1 MKKFLCFTI
10 CLSVILASS
19 SCSVKSS
26 EQVEKQAEA
35 IAQKKSENVYDF
47 QGYVNIPKN
56 EKYAVLHSQPDEES
70 DTVAH
75 LRNGDIVDIFEFS
88 GDWFLVKSGSFEGY
102 IKADKILL
110 EQPVT
115 TMLTSAVTTAV
126 SSSETE
132 TVTEPETAVVTEPET
147 TATTAAPET
156 TVPETT
162 VTVPETTQAQE
173 EAAATTA
180 EPVVVTE
187 IVYVEVPVTQ
197 TTTEPVQTQ
206 PYYYY
211 EEPQTYQYNN
221 NSSSNVWIPAINSAY
236 VYALPSVSG
245 YGYDYYLN
253 VSGNYDYLYVTYVT
267 QGLYTTD
274 TIRFETNDILLTSG
288 TEFSG
293 IYAYVV
299 PYYNGEIEGE
309 TVFSSCET
317 PLPQDFSQ
325 Y

>member
-10 CLSVILASS
+10 CLSVILAST
-19 SCSVKSS
+19 SCGVKSS

-35 IAQKKSENVYDF
+35 IAKKKSENVYDF

-147 TATTAAPET
+147 TATAEPET

-162 VTVPETTQAQE
+162 VTVPETTHAQE
-173 EAAATTA
+173 EAAAATA

-211 EEPQTYQYNN
+211 EEPQTYQYNNN

>member
-19 SCSVKSS
+19 SCGVKSS

-147 TATTAAPET
+147 TATAEPET

-162 VTVPETTQAQE
+162 VTVPETTHAQE
-173 EAAATTA
+173 KAAAATA
-180 EPVVVTE
+180 EPIVVTE

-211 EEPQTYQYNN
+211 EEPQTYQYNNN